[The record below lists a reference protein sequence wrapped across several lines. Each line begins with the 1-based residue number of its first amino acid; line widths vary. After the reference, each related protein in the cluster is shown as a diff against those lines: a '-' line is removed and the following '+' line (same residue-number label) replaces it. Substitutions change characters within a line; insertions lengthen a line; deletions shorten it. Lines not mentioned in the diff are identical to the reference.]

1 LAYELL
7 SDLKHG
13 NGRSV
18 CKFYGGGNYN
28 SSLSQGPT
36 IAFNLL
42 RSDGTWVGYAEFE
55 KLASVKKIHLRVG
68 SMCNPGGMN
77 AYVGLRSWEIEQN
90 YAAGHVCSDDNDI
103 MGGKPT
109 GIIRISLGAMSTIDD
124 VLAFVGFLEE
134 FYVDRE
140 VIGFDFNKD
149 TNIQTGAVVESLII
163 CMFYTA
169 RTAIF
174 I

>member
-1 LAYELL
+1 
-7 SDLKHG
+7 
-13 NGRSV
+13 
-18 CKFYGGGNYN
+18 
-28 SSLSQGPT
+28 
-36 IAFNLL
+36 
-42 RSDGTWVGYAEFE
+42 
-55 KLASVKKIHLRVG
+55 
-68 SMCNPGGMN
+68 
-77 AYVGLRSWEIEQN
+77 
-90 YAAGHVCSDDNDI
+90 
-103 MGGKPT
+103 
-109 GIIRISLGAMSTIDD
+109 
-124 VLAFVGFLEE
+124 LEE